1 MKRFLLILLS
11 LLMALSTLALAAC
24 GNGGTEDASSFTV
37 TWKQYNGDY
46 IKMEPNVPAGTVPA
60 FGQADPTRPDDAEN
74 SYVFAGWDP
83 TPGPISGDVTYTAT
97 YTAIP
102 KNKHEV
108 TAGEFTSA
116 LNMDGM
122 DVIMTGKIDGSDA
135 KARMLSDYTMIIEM
149 TKDGAPFWEGYYREE
164 SGSFT
169 FVVADAADA
178 EGHPVWMFYEGGISL
193 DEMKQVRSTILYP
206 VVLIKQFTS
215 YEDYIYDQTSESY
228 KARVEGA
235 DIELSFTAGKLDR
248 IQITDDDGASTHRF
262 SGYGTAVITADE
274 KAAMQDA
281 GLALDASAKRE
292 YEDHDWLYINAAKGS
307 VASRTVYA
315 RFEVPETFNPATQF
329 LIIAVQC
336 DNCPDDPEGDDTYYS
351 KDYFSAS
358 VSLEGKQLQLT
369 YDEETMSYYTY
380 LTTEEGGKTVSLGAG
395 TYIFTVEATALKDLT
410 ATGQNE
416 IRVAIGVIEP

>member
-116 LNMDGM
+116 LSMDGM

-135 KARMLSDYTMIIEM
+135 KVRMLSDYTMIIEM

-178 EGHPVWMFYEGGISL
+178 EGHPVWMHYEGGISL
-193 DEMKQVRSTILYP
+193 DEMKQLRSTILYP

-248 IQITDDDGASTHRF
+248 IQITNDDGASTHRF

-292 YEDHDWLYINAAKGS
+292 YEDHDWLYIDAAKGS
-307 VASRTVYA
+307 VASRTVHA

-336 DNCPDDPEGDDTYYS
+336 DNCPDDPEGDDTYYT